1 MSDAERSDAEPS
13 EGELSEGERY
23 NAERSDAE
31 PSDGQ
36 PPDGE
41 RLNDEWVGTERSG
54 TGRLESER
62 SDAGRS
68 DGELDAGQGL
78 LVLGPVLRRVEGD
91 RATIWV
97 ETSRPVTVEVDAAPA
112 RGTAR
117 TFSVHGHHYALV
129 VVSGLPGC
137 AVTPYQVKIDGVVVW
152 PLPDDPGPPPA
163 IRTRRA
169 GTPVRLVFGS
179 CRKASP
185 LSVTGYPPDA
195 MDAYAARLIAS
206 IRADAPTEWPDLL
219 VLLGDQVY
227 ADETPEKIKRW
238 LSRRRAQRRA
248 DAPTTQVV
256 DFHEYT
262 KLYLDSWGDP
272 EIRWLF
278 STVPSVMI
286 FDDHEIIDDWNTSQ
300 RWRAQMSA
308 LSWWDERIQAG
319 LSSYWVYQHMG
330 NLAPSALAEC
340 PVYAAVTSADDATAA
355 LDEFGTRAD
364 RDRAAYRWSYAVD
377 IDRTRL
383 LVLDNR
389 AARELEQGKRA
400 MLPESQWAWFTKQL
414 PGDYDHLLIGSS
426 LPWLLPPAIHHL
438 EAATERLAESPRG
451 WVGRFGEKLRQA
463 VDLEHWAAFGRS
475 FDALSALLAQIGAG
489 QGGVSPAPASIIV
502 LSGDVHHSYAA
513 KADLGPEVVSRVY
526 QLTCSPVHNDMPK
539 LIRPAMKF
547 GWNRLAARVMR
558 SLARALGLRKP
569 AVRWRKTAGPYFGNA
584 VGLLLL
590 DGRSARVMIE
600 GTQPDKTLDEVASL
614 TL

>member
-1 MSDAERSDAEPS
+1 MSD
-13 EGELSEGERY
+13 
-23 NAERSDAE
+23 
-31 PSDGQ
+31 
-36 PPDGE
+36 
-41 RLNDEWVGTERSG
+41 T
-54 TGRLESER
+54 
-62 SDAGRS
+62 
-68 DGELDAGQGL
+68 ELDTDRGPL
-78 LVLGPVLRRVEGD
+78 MLGPVLRRIEGD
-91 RATIWV
+91 QATIWV
-97 ETSRPVTVEVDAAPA
+97 ETARPATVEVDAAPGGGA
-112 RGTAR
+112 AR

-129 VVSGLPGC
+129 VVSGLPED
-137 AVTPYQVKIDGVVVW
+137 AVTPYRLKIDGVEVW
-152 PLPDDPGPPPA
+152 PRPDDPFPPPA

-169 GTPVRLVFGS
+169 GAPVRLVFGS
-179 CRKASP
+179 CREASP
-185 LSVTGYPPDA
+185 LSVTRYPPDA
-195 MDAYAARLIAS
+195 LDAYAGRLSAS
-206 IRADAPTEWPDLL
+206 IRSDAPTEWPDLM

-227 ADETPEKIKRW
+227 ADETPEKIQRW
-238 LSRRRAQRRA
+238 LRRRRRQRRA

-272 EIRWLF
+272 EIRWLL

-300 RWRAQMSA
+300 RWREQMA
-308 LSWWDERIQAG
+308 RLSWWDQRIQAG

-330 NLAPSALAEC
+330 NLAPGVLAEC
-340 PVYAAVTSADDATAA
+340 PIYAAVASAGDATEV
-355 LDEFGTRAD
+355 LDAFGSRAD
-364 RDRAAYRWSYAVD
+364 RDRASYRWSYTVD

-383 LVLDNR
+383 VVLDNR
-389 AARELEQGKRA
+389 AARELDQGKRA
-400 MLPESQWAWFTKQL
+400 MLPDSEWAWFAKQL

-475 FDALSALLAQIGAG
+475 FDALSALLAQVGAG
-489 QGGVSPAPASIIV
+489 QGGVSPAPATISV

-513 KADLGPEVVSRVY
+513 RADLGPEVISAVH

-547 GWNRLAARVMR
+547 GWNPPAARMMR
-558 SLARALGLRKP
+558 SVARALGLRKP
-569 AVRWRKTAGPYFGNA
+569 VVRWRKTAGPYFGNA

-590 DGRSARVMIE
+590 EARAAHVAIE
-600 GTQPDKTLDEVASL
+600 GTRPDKTLGEVASL
-614 TL
+614 KLS